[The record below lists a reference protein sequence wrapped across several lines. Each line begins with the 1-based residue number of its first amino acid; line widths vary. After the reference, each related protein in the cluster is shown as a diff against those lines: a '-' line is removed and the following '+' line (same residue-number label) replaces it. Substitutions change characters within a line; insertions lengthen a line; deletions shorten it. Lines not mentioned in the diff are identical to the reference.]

1 MSWRP
6 LSHMFRAI
14 LPEGDFDCASY
25 ERTDNGVE
33 LYTEDD
39 ELIAFVPYANLVAIL
54 NAEVES
60 VDDRSVF

>member
-1 MSWRP
+1 
-6 LSHMFRAI
+6 MFRAI

-25 ERTDNGVE
+25 EQTENGVE
-33 LYTEDD
+33 LYTDEE

-54 NAEVES
+54 NEEVDS